1 MPDVTTHAVIECGVS
16 NGDHVH
22 VCHHVFDMRNWCLAH
37 RHLLVRN
44 LVLRFSCIV
53 GACPTTVRSQDVGTH
68 SRGEALE
75 VRGNLVME
83 EEVPGLVL
91 EIQSRRNTVALCVVT
106 DHVQKHVYKE
116 RGVAGHLR
124 KT

>member
-1 MPDVTTHAVIECGVS
+1 M
-16 NGDHVH
+16 H
-22 VCHHVFDMRNWCLAH
+22 VCQQVYDMRNRCLAH
-37 RHLLVRN
+37 RHLLVRI

-68 SRGEALE
+68 PRGEALE
-75 VRGNLVME
+75 VRCNLVME

-91 EIQSRRNTVALCVVT
+91 EMQSRRNTVALCVVT
-106 DHVQKHVYKE
+106 DHVQKHVHQE